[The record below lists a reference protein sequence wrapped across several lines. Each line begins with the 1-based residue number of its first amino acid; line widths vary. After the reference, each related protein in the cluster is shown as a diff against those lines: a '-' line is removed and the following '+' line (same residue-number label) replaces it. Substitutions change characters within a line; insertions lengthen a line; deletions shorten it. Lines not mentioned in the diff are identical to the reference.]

1 VIVVENGSTDKT
13 LECAKKFETSNFRV
27 YSIKEKGVSIARNF
41 GAKKIKDGCD
51 WIIFLDADTLLKNGF
66 LNDLNVFL
74 NKAKNVVV
82 GTTTLLPTNNSLYAK
97 LWFKFYDLM
106 HIILHASLSIQ
117 IVKKEVFY
125 KVWYDETLRYTED
138 WKMIKMAEKYGRFF
152 LFKTKK
158 VYASTRRFEAVG
170 WFRQLFLF
178 AFWGIL
184 PEKYKKESRLRG
196 DKMRVLV
203 VNDDGIYA
211 RGIRVLANA
220 LRTISDVVVVA
231 PDRQKSAAGHSLTIN
246 DVLVIKKWKLKRTL
260 TALQLSMAHPRIAY
274 LWA

>member
-1 VIVVENGSTDKT
+1 MESINKLIQFSIVIPAHNEEKYIEETLRHLSEIGYPADCYEVIVVENGSTDKT
-13 LECAKKFETSNFRV
+13 LERAKKFESSNFKI

-74 NKAKNVVV
+74 NKAQNVVV

-125 KVWYDETLRYTED
+125 KVWYDETLQYTED

-184 PEKYKKESRLRG
+184 PEKYKKKVDYE
-196 DKMRVLV
+196 V
-203 VNDDGIYA
+203 
-211 RGIRVLANA
+211 IR
-220 LRTISDVVVVA
+220 
-231 PDRQKSAAGHSLTIN
+231 
-246 DVLVIKKWKLKRTL
+246 
-260 TALQLSMAHPRIAY
+260 
-274 LWA
+274 